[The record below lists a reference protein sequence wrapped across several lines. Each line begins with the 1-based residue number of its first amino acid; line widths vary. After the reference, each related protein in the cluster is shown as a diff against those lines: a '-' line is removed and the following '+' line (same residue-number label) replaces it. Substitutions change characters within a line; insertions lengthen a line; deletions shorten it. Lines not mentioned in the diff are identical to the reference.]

1 MNPMLRRILQA
12 LCAVAAAALLSACGG
27 ASSTVDAFK
36 PTRVIAFGDG
46 FSYVDANGY
55 GLSTVRTPE
64 TDNTVAGRIAARV
77 GIVVKPNRS
86 NPLPATGGFSY
97 AAVEARAATGTD
109 SVDSQITTFL
119 TDVGGV
125 VAKQDLIII
134 TVGNWDIYDAVM
146 TGASVDTATTN
157 LVTSIGRLVAA
168 GAEHVVVM
176 PAINMARTPW
186 ALSGL
191 TTPSLTNFKS
201 LADIQKLS
209 ITTASL
215 PSLTSFNFL
224 LLQKLNAAY
233 RQDKKPVYLL
243 DRSGDFNGFA
253 GKFDTDGAT
262 RIVNVSGMAL
272 TADTG
277 LYQPVCPTPTLI
289 VGCTIAD
296 LNGSTNYL
304 SYVFADNI
312 NLTPLANRYL
322 ADRIVALLLNYGWLP

>member
-186 ALSGL
+186 AL
-191 TTPSLTNFKS
+191 TTPNGKS
-201 LADIQKLS
+201 LEDIQKLS

-224 LLQKLNAAY
+224 LLQKLSAAY

>member
-1 MNPMLRRILQA
+1 MNPIFSRTLKA
-12 LCAVAAAALLSACGG
+12 LCTVAAAALLSACGG
-27 ASSTVDAFK
+27 ASSTIDPFR

-55 GLSTVRTPE
+55 GLSTVQTSE
-64 TDNTVAGRIAARV
+64 VDNTVAGRIAARV
-77 GIVVKPNRS
+77 GIPVKAVAS
-86 NPLPATGGFSY
+86 NALAATGGFSY
-97 AAVEARAATGTD
+97 ASATARVAD
-109 SVDSQITTFL
+109 VDSQITAFL
-119 TDVGGV
+119 NTAGGV

-134 TVGNWDIYDAVM
+134 TVGNWDIYDAAM
-146 TGASVDTATTN
+146 SNASIDTATTN
-157 LVTSIGRLVAA
+157 LVASISRLVAA

-186 ALSGL
+186 AL
-191 TTPSLTNFKS
+191 TTPNGKS
-201 LADIQKLS
+201 LEDIQKLS

-224 LLQKLNAAY
+224 LLQKLSAAY

-243 DRSGDFNGFA
+243 DRSGDYNSFA
-253 GKFDTDGAT
+253 GKFDTNGTT
-262 RIVNVSGMAL
+262 RIVNVSGMAI

-277 LYQPVCPTPTLI
+277 LYQPVCPTPTSI

-322 ADRIVALLLNYGWLP
+322 ADRMVALLLNYGWLP

>member
-277 LYQPVCPTPTLI
+277 LYQPVCSAPTSI
-289 VGCTIAD
+289 VGCAVP
-296 LNGSTNYL
+296 GSTDYL
-304 SYVFADNI
+304 TYVFADNI